1 MADFL
6 SGYPQA
12 AFAARM
18 KNLPRPMGEFFG
30 YKFNDIYNEYLAKM
44 PGNPTLSFSSYLQNY
59 PFLQNYGGYA
69 PRQKGQYQSSYSPP
83 ARFLNY

>member
-12 AFAARM
+12 EFAARM
-18 KNLPRPMGEFFG
+18 NKLPRPLGNFFG
-30 YKFNDIYNEYLAKM
+30 YKFNDIYNQYLAERK
-44 PGNPTLSFSSYLQNY
+44 PYLKFDQYLKNY
-59 PFLQNYGGYA
+59 NFLQEYGGYA
-69 PRQKGQYQSSYSPP
+69 PRQKGQYSSTYSPP